1 MSLQMKKI
9 FKKADILKQIQEAA
23 KKNLNLKSGLE
34 NYIYNVQELLR
45 TQTKWLVLHN
55 ILLKLKNL
63 LMKKLLKSFLK

>member
-1 MSLQMKKI
+1 MKKI